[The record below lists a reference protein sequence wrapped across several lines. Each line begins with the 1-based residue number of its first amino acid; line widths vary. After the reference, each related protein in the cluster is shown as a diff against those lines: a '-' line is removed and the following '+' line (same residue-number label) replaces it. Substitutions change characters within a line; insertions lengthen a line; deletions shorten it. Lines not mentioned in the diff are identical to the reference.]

1 MRRMVC
7 DIETDSLTPSIIW
20 IIGLKD
26 IDSGETWSLERP
38 DLHPGTFNELASE
51 VGTWVGHNFLAFDLP
66 AIRRLVAGS
75 SIDPASVVDTL
86 VVSKLLN
93 YNLEG
98 GHSLEAWGDRFG
110 FPKPKL
116 ADFSKLTDEMRTRVM
131 GDVEINFKLYEHYA
145 KYIED
150 PEWADALETEHQM
163 VLVCL
168 DMQKNGMLFDMDAA
182 KALYEK
188 IKAEVA
194 ELSDELQAAF
204 PPRSKLVKVV
214 TPKETKHGTL
224 SLTDFR
230 FLGPDPDLTP
240 YSVGASFSRIVF
252 VPFNPGS
259 PTQVVERLN
268 EAGWKPTEKTVGHIK
283 ELRKR
288 GRDRDPARL
297 KHFKE
302 WGWKVSETNLDTLP
316 DTSPPAARKLKDY
329 LTLLSRQRKLEEWF
343 GVYNQATGRIHG
355 VFNSLGAWTHRM
367 AHSAPNMGNNVALT
381 KRYGT
386 EMRGMWRA
394 TPGRVLIGTD
404 MDAAHLRL
412 FAHYID
418 DEEFTAALLD
428 GDPHSLNATALGLDP
443 KKHYEKANDTGRQL
457 AKRFIYSFLNG
468 AAAGKVAQILVCNL
482 DEAQERIDLFEDKY
496 PGFKAMKRH
505 MIPRDAARGFFVGL
519 DGRKVMWDKEH
530 GMMPGYLQNGEVVI
544 MKKANLLWRKRLDE
558 KGIPYWQVNF
568 VHDEW
573 QTETIDDKECI
584 ETVKQEQVQAIIDT
598 GEIFKLRCPL
608 SGSSKMGYNWA
619 ETH

>member
-1 MRRMVC
+1 MRRVVA
-7 DIETDSLTPSIIW
+7 DIETDSLTPNIIW
-20 IIGLKD
+20 IIGAADLD
-26 IDSGETWSLERP
+26 TDEYFSFERP
-38 DLHPGTFNELASE
+38 DLHPQAFAQFAAT

-66 AIRRLVAGS
+66 AIRRLVPDVH
-75 SIDPASVVDTL
+75 IDPACVVDTL

-93 YNLEG
+93 YNIEG
-98 GHSLEAWGDRFG
+98 GHSLEAWGKRFG
-110 FPKPKL
+110 QPKPAL
-116 ADFSKLTDEMRTRVM
+116 ADFSALTDEMRLRVE
-131 GDVEINFKLYEHYA
+131 GDVALNYTLYKHYA
-145 KYIED
+145 KYIEN
-150 PEWADALETEHQM
+150 PAWKEALDTEHQM

-168 DMQKNGMLFDMDAA
+168 DMQANGFTFDIDAA
-182 KALYEK
+182 RVLYQK
-188 IKAEVA
+188 IKEEVSQLHA
-194 ELSDELQAAF
+194 ELQAAF

-230 FLGPDPDLTP
+230 FLGPNPDLTP

-268 EAGWKPTEKTVGHIK
+268 EAGWKPFEKTVGHIK

-288 GRDRDPARL
+288 GRDKDPERL

-302 WGWKVSETNLDTLP
+302 WGWKVSESNLDTLP
-316 DTSPPAARKLKDY
+316 DTCPPAARKLKDY

-343 GVYNQATGRIHG
+343 GVYKLATGRIHG

-367 AHSAPNMGNNVALT
+367 AHSAPNMGNNVALK
-381 KRYGT
+381 KRYGV
-386 EMRGMWRA
+386 EMRSLWQA

-404 MDAAHLRL
+404 MDSAHLRL
-412 FAHYID
+412 FAHYIE
-418 DEEFTAALLD
+418 DEEFTAALLS
-428 GDPHSLNATALGLDP
+428 GDPHAANARALGLDP
-443 KKHYEKANDTGRQL
+443 EAFYVIPNDSGRQV

-468 AAAGKVAQILVCNL
+468 AAAGKVASILGCSL
-482 DEAQERIDLFEDKY
+482 DEAQAALDKFEEAY
-496 PGFKAMKRH
+496 PGFKHMKRNQ
-505 MIPRDAARGFFVGL
+505 IPRDAARGYFEGL
-519 DGRKVMWDKEH
+519 DGRKVMWDKQH

-544 MKKANLLWRKRLDE
+544 MKKANLLWRRRLDE

-573 QTETIDDKECI
+573 QTETEDNKECI
-584 ETVKQEQVQAIIDT
+584 ETVKQEQIQAIIDV
-598 GEIFKLRCPL
+598 GVSFNLKCPL
-608 SGSSKMGYNWA
+608 SGSSKHGYTWA